1 MKIRTDFVTNSSS
14 SNYCVSLGVKTFNEK
29 IFDLNFCK
37 SSEYDSVNV
46 NIPLKESS
54 ETVVL
59 KIQNCKSVEELKDFI
74 IESIK
79 LDRIFSGVA
88 IKSEG
93 MSNSEYLDMVEKAIE
108 NDDFAKKAYA
118 GLLKQ
123 YRETISEFQ
132 SEMEKVTGFDMI
144 ESVSINE
151 HFSGWGEGAPDIFGD
166 FFEVIKK
173 SGIECETIED
183 IDEYEV
189 ATFSGNITRTITF
202 PEGKVEVS
210 HNYKCN

>member
-1 MKIRTDFVTNSSS
+1 
-14 SNYCVSLGVKTFNEK
+14 
-29 IFDLNFCK
+29 
-37 SSEYDSVNV
+37 
-46 NIPLKESS
+46 
-54 ETVVL
+54 
-59 KIQNCKSVEELKDFI
+59 
-74 IESIK
+74 
-79 LDRIFSGVA
+79 
-88 IKSEG
+88 
-93 MSNSEYLDMVEKAIE
+93 
-108 NDDFAKKAYA
+108 
-118 GLLKQ
+118 
-123 YRETISEFQ
+123 
-132 SEMEKVTGFDMI
+132 MI

-151 HFSGWGEGAPDIFGD
+151 HFSGWGGGAPDIFGD